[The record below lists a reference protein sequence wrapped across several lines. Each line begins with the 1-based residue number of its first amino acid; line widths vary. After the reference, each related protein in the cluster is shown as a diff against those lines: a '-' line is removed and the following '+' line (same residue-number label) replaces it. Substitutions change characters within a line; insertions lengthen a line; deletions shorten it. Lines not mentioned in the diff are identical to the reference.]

1 MEFMLEDEEKED
13 WSEAWEIMLEDEA
26 WEKIYAKD

>member
-26 WEKIYAKD
+26 WKNLC